1 MNLMKKALTLIAAV
15 VLIATAAFGE
25 ENPARNQTIEDLKA
39 AFTGES
45 TASAKYA
52 AFAKKAADESFIRV
66 SKLFEAASKAEAFH
80 AANHKAVLE
89 QLGAV
94 APEVVPKFEV
104 KTTEENLQDA
114 IGGESYEV
122 ATMYPEMLKNVNA
135 SKVTIAGISFNYAF
149 ETEKTHQILYTK
161 ALEALKAGKESS
173 LSGQYAVCSTCG
185 NTYDASVPNRC
196 GLCMTSKD
204 RFVLIA

>member
-1 MNLMKKALTLIAAV
+1 MKKTLILMSVLMLMAAV
-15 VLIATAAFGE
+15 AFSE
-25 ENPARNQTIEDLKA
+25 DNPARTKTTDDLKA

-52 AFAKKAADESFIRV
+52 AFAKEAAKEGFAKV
-66 SKLFEAASKAEAFH
+66 SKLFEAASKSEAYH

-89 QLGAV
+89 QLGAAV
-94 APEVVPKFEV
+94 PEITPKFDV
-104 KTTEENLQDA
+104 KTTIENLQDA

-135 SKVTIAGISFNYAF
+135 SKVTIAGISFNYAY
-149 ETEKTHQILYTK
+149 ETEKTHKILYTR
-161 ALEALKAGKESS
+161 ALEALKAGNESS

-185 NTYDASVPNRC
+185 NTYDTSVPIRC

-204 RFVLIA
+204 RFVMIA